1 MLHLH
6 KEHFCLGEKQHAGER
21 HDTTLT
27 SETNT
32 AREKVLNNQAAF
44 ILLPIPVFHPR
55 LIGELVIKIKR
66 FFSRT
71 SRNAGEN

>member
-1 MLHLH
+1 M
-6 KEHFCLGEKQHAGER
+6 EKSNTLER
-21 HDTTLT
+21 DMTLT
-27 SETNT
+27 TETST

-55 LIGELVIKIKR
+55 LIGELVVIKIKR

-71 SRNAGEN
+71 SRKR